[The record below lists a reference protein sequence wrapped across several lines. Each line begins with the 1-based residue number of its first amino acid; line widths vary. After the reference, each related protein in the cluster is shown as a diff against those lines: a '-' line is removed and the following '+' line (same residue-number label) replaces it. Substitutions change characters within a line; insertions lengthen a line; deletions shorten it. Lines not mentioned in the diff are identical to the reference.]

1 MITHYR
7 RQSPVLDDEII
18 VRFLNENHRAGL
30 REISAFLIYISFKA
44 SSQSLVKT
52 PWNIEDQP
60 RRTRRT
66 RRTRRKIRKDLRA
79 LRFFLV

>member
-30 REISAFLIYISFKA
+30 REIGAFNICSFEKE
-44 SSQSLVKT
+44 SFMSQ
-52 PWNIEDQP
+52 
-60 RRTRRT
+60 
-66 RRTRRKIRKDLRA
+66 
-79 LRFFLV
+79 